1 MSDLNP
7 ALLRRLRPGE
17 ALEVTPDLLALAR
30 EFRATPIGHHSP
42 NLQALLRLFRGQPV
56 AGKHA
61 ILCTRPNREWMLVQ
75 LSGSKEKPLTLHA
88 DVRFHSLEEAE
99 WEIFKLRW
107 KDLTGRELAIEHEA
121 D

>member
-1 MSDLNP
+1 MSDVNP
-7 ALLRRLRPGE
+7 ALLRKLRPGDV
-17 ALEVTPDLLALAR
+17 LEVTSDLIALAR
-30 EFRATPIGHHSP
+30 EFRAAPIGHHSP

-61 ILCTRPNREWMLVQ
+61 ILWTRPNREWMLVQ
-75 LSGSKEKPLTLHA
+75 LSGSKDEPLVLHP
-88 DVRFHSLEEAE
+88 DIRFHSLEEAE

-107 KDLTGRELAIEHEA
+107 KDLTGRELVL

>member
-1 MSDLNP
+1 MGDVNP

-17 ALEVTPDLLALAR
+17 VLEVTPDLIALAR
-30 EFRATPIGHHSP
+30 EFRAAPIGHHSP

-75 LSGSKEKPLTLHA
+75 LSGSKDEPLVLHP
-88 DVRFHSLEEAE
+88 DIRFHSLEEAE

-107 KDLTGRELAIEHEA
+107 KDFTGRELVL